1 MVASFPAPGKTRCSI
16 VSAVLIFLVSTLG
29 SVHFLPAQT
38 VQGSSSD
45 VRTPV
50 EAFAQQVDDLKKTFS
65 ELGKRIEDAA
75 ATIGHESDVQK
86 ARREIEGLRDIVGD
100 LLGHVSDNGTV
111 SQLGARALHHAR
123 EKLRTLEQEVRFAR
137 EEQQFLV
144 SEWRKLL
151 QETERATEDLALARR
166 EFAELLRMLQT
177 REDFIDELMQIRRA
191 TEAIRAVRQLADDI
205 RTASNSLKLLIRAIK
220 PPGS

>member
-1 MVASFPAPGKTRCSI
+1 MAASFPIPGSARCS
-16 VSAVLIFLVSTLG
+16 VVPAALIFLVFTLG
-29 SVHFLPAQT
+29 SIDPLQAQT
-38 VQGSSSD
+38 GLGSSPD
-45 VRTPV
+45 ARTPV
-50 EAFAQQVDDLKKTFS
+50 EEFAQQVDDLKKTFS
-65 ELGKRIEDAA
+65 ELGKKIEDAA

-123 EKLRTLEQEVRFAR
+123 EKLRALEQEVRFAR

-144 SEWRKLL
+144 SEWRKIL

-166 EFAELLRMLQT
+166 EFAELLRLLQT

-191 TEAIRAVRQLADDI
+191 TEAIRAVRQLANDI
-205 RTASNSLKLLIRAIK
+205 RTASNSLKLLIRSIK